1 MTDWRM
7 SSATD
12 MEEKHAA
19 LVSCCWTASSSA
31 FCSAVRKSCSR
42 AEVPSASERGGLSLE
57 ATHGRGHVD
66 ELLRAQLPADQVLA
80 QRGRLGRPEVLVQ

>member
-1 MTDWRM
+1 MTPKHNKQKAPRKPDLLVKTTPSDKLEGRFHRPPPRHMTDWRM

-31 FCSAVRKSCSR
+31 FCSAVRKSCARTEGLIS
-42 AEVPSASERGGLSLE
+42 GG
-57 ATHGRGHVD
+57 
-66 ELLRAQLPADQVLA
+66 
-80 QRGRLGRPEVLVQ
+80 